1 MQVTTLLR
9 EVFDSLNLKLVIYA
23 VTLDGGNYK
32 CYVDS
37 THYLNTNKSL
47 TINGIDYVVVAFE
60 IDKTVTLMGASS
72 PTIGSHSLTAPYFT
86 HGKLKAVNKELSFK
100 QPTEIIPLVW
110 NFELQPRTRP
120 AEVDTSIE
128 STGTV
133 KLFFMATANY
143 TDFTTAQH
151 YTECIEPMNNLVNS
165 FIIGLDSHKRTG
177 LVFEGLRMNH
187 AKFTTGGQATASD
200 ENNVLP
206 LYISGIELELT
217 IPIILSTTCPT
228 REYPSLVRASFNSG
242 FDVAF
247 EIN

>member
-9 EVFDSLNLKLVIYA
+9 EVFEGLNLKLVIYA
-23 VTLDGGNYK
+23 VTLDGANYK
-32 CYVDS
+32 CFVDS
-37 THYLNTNKSL
+37 THYLNTNKAL
-47 TINGIDYVVVAFE
+47 TIDGISYTVVGFE
-60 IDKTVTLMGASS
+60 LDKTVTLKGASS
-72 PTIGSHSLTAPYFT
+72 PSVGSHSLTAPYFT
-86 HGKLKAVNKELSFK
+86 HGKLKAVNEELSFK

-120 AEVDTSIE
+120 SEVDTAIE

-143 TDFTTAQH
+143 EDFTTNQH

-165 FIIGLDSHKRTG
+165 FVSGLGAHKRTG
-177 LVFEGLRMNH
+177 LVFESLRMNH
-187 AKFTTGGQATASD
+187 AKFTTGGQEKASD
-200 ENNVLP
+200 ENNILP

-217 IPIILSTTCPT
+217 IPIIESTTCPA
-228 REYPSLVRASFNSG
+228 REYPSLIGASFNSG